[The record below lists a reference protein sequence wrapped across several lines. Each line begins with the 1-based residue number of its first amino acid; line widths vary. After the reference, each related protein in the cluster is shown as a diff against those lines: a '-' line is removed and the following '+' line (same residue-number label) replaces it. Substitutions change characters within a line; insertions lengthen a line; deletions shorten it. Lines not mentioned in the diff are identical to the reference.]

1 MKNILLIVVDTLRPD
16 HLGCYGYDRPTSPCL
31 DALAKKSTV
40 LQSLWS
46 ASNFTAPAFTSLF
59 TGLYPHQHG
68 VFDFT
73 AQAPSSPI
81 HSLLQH
87 NQVNMGAVVTFRFFE
102 NLLSKIW
109 GDVESVTDTRSFD
122 YSKKLPQAVTES
134 SLAWLEKHGASVG
147 VLSRGYGGDEGR
159 ILEERFPHVRLV
171 EGSDRVAGMRQLLG
185 ATRPEL
191 LLLDDGFQHLRL
203 QRDLDIV
210 VVDATRPFGRCF
222 PAGLFREPLSALVR
236 ADLIVVS
243 RAELVSEDRLVD
255 IWQRIHRARPGKPS
269 QARVEGGVQAR
280 DLRNLSTGEIVAV
293 ADFAGRSVVLAAGI
307 GNPATFHQLCLDA
320 GMQVESF
327 LRFDDHH
334 AWSAEDAKSFSRE
347 QCVVVT
353 EKDGVKLRPFASEQ
367 MWELRIDW
375 KFVRGAEVW
384 ERLLTDFHLPV
395 RAAQIEPLWAA
406 QDPDG
411 RFVS

>member
-1 MKNILLIVVDTLRPD
+1 VVGFAELAGRAPMVGGTLSLQSRLDGP
-16 HLGCYGYDRPTSPCL
+16 LGT
-31 DALAKKSTV
+31 ALAPLGWLFAVIARARVVAFRRGLRASVRPPLPT
-40 LQSLWS
+40 LSIGNIS
-46 ASNFTAPAFTSLF
+46 AGG
-59 TGLYPHQHG
+59 TGKTP
-68 VFDFT
+68 
-73 AQAPSSPI
+73 
-81 HSLLQH
+81 LLL
-87 NQVNMGAVVTFRFFE
+87 AT
-102 NLLSKIW
+102 
-109 GDVESVTDTRSFD
+109 
-122 YSKKLPQAVTES
+122 
-134 SLAWLEKHGASVG
+134 LAWLEKHGASVG